1 MKHETFGSALVLLLL
16 VIDPIGSIGVYL
28 TLMRGLPERRR
39 ARVTLRE
46 AALAYAVLLAFML
59 GGKGFLR
66 LFDLEQASLQVA
78 GGVILLLV
86 GVRMIFTGGAEL
98 FGSLGSGEPLLFPL
112 AVPLLA
118 GPSALA
124 TVLLLAA
131 GEPDRMPV
139 WIGALSA
146 AVAISAALLLLADV
160 LLRRVGDAVLRAAEK
175 LMGMLVVAIAVNMP
189 LGGLRGYFLG

>member
-1 MKHETFGSALVLLLL
+1 MKHETFSSALVLLLL
-16 VIDPIGSIGVYL
+16 VIDPIGSVGVYL
-28 TLMRGLPERRR
+28 GLMRSLPERRR
-39 ARVTLRE
+39 VRVTLRE

-66 LFDLEQASLQVA
+66 LFDLQQASLQVA

-86 GVRMIFTGGAEL
+86 GVRMIFSGGAEL
-98 FGSLGSGEPLLFPL
+98 FGALGSGEPLLFPL

-131 GEPDRMPV
+131 GEPARLPV

-146 AVAISAALLLLADV
+146 AVAISAALLLLADA

-175 LMGMLVVAIAVNMP
+175 LMGMLVVAIAVNML